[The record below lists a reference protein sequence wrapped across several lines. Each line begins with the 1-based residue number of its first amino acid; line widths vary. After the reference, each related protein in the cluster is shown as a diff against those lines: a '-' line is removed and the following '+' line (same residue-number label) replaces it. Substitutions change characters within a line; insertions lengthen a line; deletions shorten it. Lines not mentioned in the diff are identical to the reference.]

1 MAERDYLTTRDFL
14 SARDF
19 FETVRG
25 AVLEGERAQRQI
37 EAMRAGEGIRPASLF
52 GGRGGGRDAS
62 GMARVDARI
71 DLESVYERRIAEAK
85 ALVAAARDVLYGRGQ
100 EPGGVAALV
109 GPVAADA
116 LWHHFCKA
124 ESWRAVAASCEVSE
138 STCRRMADVGM
149 DAVQAYGISR
159 AIAGVGVAEG

>member
-19 FETVRG
+19 FETVRD

-37 EAMRAGEGIRPASLF
+37 KAMKAGEGIRPASLF

-71 DLESVYERRIAEAK
+71 DLESVYERRIAEA
-85 ALVAAARDVLYGRGQ
+85 ASLVAAAR
-100 EPGGVAALV
+100 V
-109 GPVAADA
+109 GPGAADA
-116 LWHHFCKA
+116 LVWRFCKA
-124 ESWRAVAASCEVSE
+124 ESWHVVMASCGVSE
-138 STCRRMADVGM
+138 STCRRMVDVGI
-149 DAVQAYGISR
+149 DAVQAYGITR

>member
-1 MAERDYLTTRDFL
+1 MADRDYLTTRDFL

-19 FETVRG
+19 FETVRD

-37 EAMRAGEGIRPASLF
+37 SSMKAGEGIRPASLF
-52 GGRGGGRDAS
+52 GGHGGGDTS

-71 DLESVYERRIAEAK
+71 DLESVYERRIAEAE
-85 ALVAAARDVLYGRGQ
+85 ALVAAARDVIYGRGQ

-116 LWHHFCKA
+116 LFWRFCKA
-124 ESWRAVAASCEVSE
+124 ESWHVVTASCGVSE
-138 STCRRMADVGM
+138 STCRRMADVGI
-149 DAVQAYGISR
+149 DAVQAYGITR

>member
-19 FETVRG
+19 FEAVRD

-37 EAMRAGEGIRPASLF
+37 SSMKAGEGIRSASLF
-52 GGRGGGRDAS
+52 CGHGGARDVT

-71 DLESVYERRIAEAK
+71 DLESVYGRRIAEAE
-85 ALVAAARDVLYGRGQ
+85 ALVAAARDVIYGRDR

-116 LWHHFCKA
+116 LFWRFCKA
-124 ESWRAVAASCEVSE
+124 ESWQVAAASCGVSE
-138 STCRRMADVGM
+138 STCRRMVDVGI

-159 AIAGVGVAEG
+159 AIAGVGMAEG

>member
-19 FETVRG
+19 FETVRD
-25 AVLEGERAQRQI
+25 AVLDGERAQRQI
-37 EAMRAGEGIRPASLF
+37 KAMKAGEGIRPASLF
-52 GGRGGGRDAS
+52 GGHGGARDVT

-71 DLESVYERRIAEAK
+71 DLESVYERRIAEAE
-85 ALVAAARDVLYGRGQ
+85 ALVAAARDVIYGRDQ
-100 EPGGVAALV
+100 EPGGVASLV

-116 LWHHFCKA
+116 LWHRFCKA
-124 ESWRAVAASCEVSE
+124 ESWHVVAVSCEVSE
-138 STCRRMADVGM
+138 STCRRMADAGI